1 MRLLTFLVGI
11 VLPALPTIAIAQT
24 WQVFQP
30 YSLEYTLSPQPISYT
45 NTVDNQG
52 CVFVSGYTSGNVDY
66 AGFVYGNS
74 LIQKL
79 SPQGQIIWEKEVSGK
94 NRLPLM
100 NANNDGKVVLAGA
113 FVNTI
118 SLDGQTL
125 SHAQEV
131 NLPVILQL
139 SAQGNLEWMYDL
151 STFDVDFIECQALT
165 IGSDNSIWVAGH
177 NFVDS
182 YIIHFS
188 EEGEVLE
195 IVVQSNVNEITSIDV
210 DSEGNLYVAGA
221 CAQED
226 ATFKQHP
233 ASASFAFNSYVAK
246 YSAVG
251 EFEWVKFQEEPN
263 CTGPIVMVEN
273 PDFIYITNHL
283 SGARSFGEF
292 SVPGPQSAFAP
303 DFYLACLNSVG
314 EYQWVRDAPGN
325 GKIEIGNRAC
335 LATDQS
341 NNVYLAGRIQG
352 ATYWEN
358 DITTFSLGS
367 NDAIVMKFDS
377 EGVLQMART
386 AGGGFEERADAVSVT
401 TSGAIWLSGI
411 ASGNMTLDNIS
422 HTSSPGISYAFAAK
436 LASEDIIEEEV
447 LALDNVA
454 NVSWQFY
461 PNPANDIL
469 ILEGNGEESRV
480 QLWSI
485 EGKLIHELSLR
496 GAQSVNVSELP
507 NGIYT
512 IRIIDNNAEIVHS
525 KLVIQHR

>member
-11 VLPALPTIAIAQT
+11 VLPTFPTIAMAQT

-45 NTVDNQG
+45 NSVDNQG
-52 CVFVSGYTSGNVDY
+52 CVFVSGYASGNVDF
-66 AGFVYGNS
+66 AGLIYGNS
-74 LIQKL
+74 RIQKL
-79 SPQGQIIWEKEVSGK
+79 SPQGEVIWEKEIEGK
-94 NRLPLM
+94 NRLTLM
-100 NANNDGKVVLAGA
+100 NTSMAGKVALAGT
-113 FVNTI
+113 FVHTI
-118 SLDGQTL
+118 ALDGESL
-125 SHAQEV
+125 SHSQDA
-131 NLPVILQL
+131 NFPVILQL
-139 SAQGNLEWMYDL
+139 SEQGDLEWMYDL
-151 STFDVDFIECQALT
+151 STFNVDFVECQALT
-165 IGSDNSIWVAGH
+165 VGSDNSIWVAGH

-210 DSEGNLYVAGA
+210 DNQGNLYVAGA

-226 ATFKQHP
+226 AIFKQQP
-233 ASASFAFNSYVAK
+233 ASATFSFNSYIAK
-246 YSAVG
+246 YNSVG
-251 EFEWVKFQEEPN
+251 DFVWVKFQEESS
-263 CTGPIVMVEN
+263 CTGPIVKVEN
-273 PDFIYITNHL
+273 PDFVYITNHL
-283 SGARSFGEF
+283 SSARSFGDF
-292 SVPGPQSAFAP
+292 SVPGPQTIYAP
-303 DFYLACLNSVG
+303 DFYLACLNSEG

-335 LATDQS
+335 LATDAD
-341 NNVYLAGRIQG
+341 NNIFLAGRIQG

-358 DITTFSLGS
+358 NITTFSLGS

-377 EGVLQMART
+377 EGQLLLART
-386 AGGGFEERADAVSVT
+386 AGGAFEERADAVSVT

-411 ASGNMTLDNIS
+411 ASGNITLDTIN

-447 LALDNVA
+447 LDVENIA
-454 NVSWQFY
+454 NVSWKFY

-469 ILEGNGEESRV
+469 MIEGNNEESRV

-485 EGKLIHELSLR
+485 EGKLIRELSLR
-496 GAQSVNVSELP
+496 GAQMVNVSDLQ

-512 IRIIDNNAEIVHS
+512 IRLIDDNTEIAYS